1 MEEARAAGEEGVE
14 EAAMVVKASPSQL
27 LLLLLLPPSE
37 LLQALVVVEG
47 QEVVEVVEVVEVM
60 EVVEVVEGE
69 EATLTCLKPTARSS
83 SSSWNERRWRLATGS
98 RTDGICSVSGYRFS
112 PSLQLAMITA
122 CTGIAAEAPA
132 GERAWACTDRQ
143 TSSRRQTRTSTS
155 LLID

>member
-47 QEVVEVVEVVEVM
+47 QEVVEGVEVV

-122 CTGIAAEAPA
+122 CTGIAAEAP
-132 GERAWACTDRQ
+132 GRERGPAQTDRHLAEGKHGLAH
-143 TSSRRQTRTSTS
+143 RY
-155 LLID
+155 

>member
-37 LLQALVVVEG
+37 LLQALV
-47 QEVVEVVEVVEVM
+47 
-60 EVVEVVEGE
+60 VVEGE

-122 CTGIAAEAPA
+122 CTGIAAEKHR
-132 GERAWACTDRQ
+132 GESVGLHTQTDI
-143 TSSRRQTRTSTS
+143 
-155 LLID
+155 LLPKANTD